1 MFRRKKVEFVDKH
14 VNSGNLSVKFEVFLK
29 KVYYM
34 IHGEEMKNTRIKT
47 NMPTFA
53 DCISSFECLRDLKTS
68 PIARYQ
74 KFSTYLEDVRT
85 WRNNESHESHDTSVE
100 DVDLAIR
107 KATAMYLFVVA
118 KNIVQL

>member
-1 MFRRKKVEFVDKH
+1 
-14 VNSGNLSVKFEVFLK
+14 
-29 KVYYM
+29 M

-74 KFSTYLEDVRT
+74 KFNTYLEDVRT
-85 WRNNESHESHDTSVE
+85 WRNNESHESHETSVE
-100 DVDLAIR
+100 DVNLAIR

-118 KNIVQL
+118 KNVDKL